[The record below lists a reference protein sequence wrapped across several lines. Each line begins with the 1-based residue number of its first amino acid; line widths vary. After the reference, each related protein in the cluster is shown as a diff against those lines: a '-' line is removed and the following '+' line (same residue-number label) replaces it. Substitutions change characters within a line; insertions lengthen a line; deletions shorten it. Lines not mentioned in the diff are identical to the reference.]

1 MSKKRVRTGSGSDRG
16 IIASRQS
23 SVVSAEFTGQPV
35 SEPGDLAPLLPE
47 EGWLP
52 PRQTGWW
59 EATGASKSSPPYE
72 GGVDAASADEVVL
85 FKHHPLH
92 YARTHLWL
100 VALVAFLSIGAI
112 GAVLKYL
119 DEDAQK
125 QKLLAVKDRSAL
137 SALNPFLSA

>member
-23 SVVSAEFTGQPV
+23 SVVSAEFTRQPV
-35 SEPGDLAPLLPE
+35 SEPEAV
-47 EGWLP
+47 
-52 PRQTGWW
+52 
-59 EATGASKSSPPYE
+59 ATGAVEVAGQAGSEPPAVA
-72 GGVDAASADEVVL
+72 GGLKRTLS
-85 FKHHPLH
+85 

-100 VALVAFLSIGAI
+100 VAMIAFLSIGAI

-125 QKLLAVKDRSAL
+125 QKLLAAKDRSAL
-137 SALNPFLSA
+137 SALNPFLA